1 MATRVIFFAKL
12 LPMSR
17 NSHVR
22 PHLSMFER
30 LRFTWIVCALLAVSE
45 ARAQVAS
52 SPPSAFYRRSRTF
65 DLTGS
70 NPRDSVVLVATGKRA
85 DSLAIV
91 MTFHVGGVVVHR
103 QRWTSEDE
111 LYDVDSLEGNP
122 AKLAAFMRPRL
133 DEVLASVKR
142 QLIDPELVKHM
153 GDEAV
158 LRAIKPRPTHHIMY
172 SFAFETSTFL
182 AWDPVK
188 RKMVVFMECC

>member
-1 MATRVIFFAKL
+1 MVARLPVGWFAL
-12 LPMSR
+12 
-17 NSHVR
+17 
-22 PHLSMFER
+22 
-30 LRFTWIVCALLAVSE
+30 ALLAASE
-45 ARAQVAS
+45 ARAQAS
-52 SPPSAFYRRSRTF
+52 APASATAAFYRRSRTF

-111 LYDVDSLEGNP
+111 LYDADSLKNAP
-122 AKLAAFMRPRL
+122 AKTATFMRARL
-133 DEVLASVKR
+133 DDVLASVKR
-142 QLIDPELVKHM
+142 QPIDPELVKHM
-153 GDEAV
+153 GDEAA

-188 RKMVVFMECC
+188 RKMVVYMECC